1 MRAMESSSFS
11 EPDILGR
18 PPKEIRQRGARQKAN
33 PQNWGTR
40 WGLSLWKPCY
50 KNWDKRSERD

>member
-1 MRAMESSSFS
+1 MRAIESSSFR

-18 PPKEIRQRGARQKAN
+18 PPKDIRQRGARQKAN

-40 WGLSLWKPCY
+40 WGLNCGSPVTIIGTRG
-50 KNWDKRSERD
+50 RS

>member
-1 MRAMESSSFS
+1 MRAIESYSFR

-18 PPKEIRQRGARQKAN
+18 PPKEIGHRGARQKAN

-40 WGLSLWKPCY
+40 RGLSCGSPVT
-50 KNWDKRSERD
+50 RIGTRGQS